1 MSKDRNNGD
10 FVPNEIP
17 RPEFPKR
24 AVVTGGMP
32 YGNKELHFGH
42 IGGVF
47 VFADVYARFLRDR
60 IGKDNVIFV
69 SGTDC
74 YGSPIAEGYR
84 KLKEAGKFDGDIR
97 DFVRKNH
104 NAQKQTLDDYM
115 ISLDIFGASGLDR
128 TAEIHN
134 EESDR
139 FIRRLYENGHLRRI
153 STKQFYDEKAGCFLN
168 GRQVTGKCPVDG
180 CKSENAYADECDL
193 GHQYMPENLIDP
205 VSSLTGEKPVMKDVY
220 NWYFDLPA
228 YNGLLKEYAERLKK
242 QKNVR
247 PLVTK
252 TIEEFLQDPVVHIK
266 NEFLEKY
273 ESIKAALPEHEYIEA
288 GKKPSFTIAFKE
300 LDEMNKACETLTA
313 EGIRFR
319 TGKTLVPF
327 RLTGNIEWGVPAPV
341 LEGEEPQTGGLT
353 GTSQSPARM
362 PDQQE
367 SPALTVWVWPE
378 SLWAPI
384 SFTKAV
390 LEKRGRDMEEWKDFW
405 CSKEA
410 QVYQFI
416 GADNIYFYGVA
427 EMGMFMA
434 LQGKDGNV
442 SDPPDGEMQLPV
454 LCANN
459 HILFLNKKASSSG
472 KIKPPMAADLL
483 HCYTA
488 EQLRMHFLGL
498 GLGQRSVSFMP
509 KPLNP
514 EADPEQPD
522 PVVKDGFLLSNVFN
536 RIIRTCFYTT
546 QKYYDGMMPVG
557 DIDEQVLANAKKA
570 VLDYE
575 RFMYRF
581 EFHQTT
587 YVLDS
592 YIRKASKYMARNLGD
607 AEKNNDDAL
616 RRRALINVFHMIRT
630 AGVLLHPMAPKGT
643 EMLLE
648 YLQLDEAGAGSFWS
662 WDRIFDDMAAF
673 TGGKDHKLKFLEPRV
688 DFFTRHPSQFES
700 GDSDTE
706 EK

>member
-1 MSKDRNNGD
+1 MGKDNNN
-10 FVPNEIP
+10 FVPHEIP
-17 RPEFPKR
+17 RPEWPKR
-24 AVVTGGMP
+24 AIITGGMP
-32 YGNKELHFGH
+32 YGNKTLHFGH
-42 IGGVF
+42 VGGVF
-47 VFADVYARFLRDR
+47 VFADTYARFLRDR

-84 KLKEAGKFDGDIR
+84 KLVEAGEFKGEIR
-97 DFVRKNH
+97 DFVRRNH

-115 ISLDIFGASGLDR
+115 KSLDVFGASGLDR

-168 GRQVTGKCPVDG
+168 GRQVIGKCPVDG
-180 CKSENAYADECDL
+180 CQSSKAYADECDL

-205 VSSLTGEKPVMKDVY
+205 KSTLTGETPVMKDVY

-228 YNGLLKEYAERLKK
+228 YNALLKEYVARIQK

-252 TIEEFLQDPVVHIK
+252 TVSEFLADPVIHIK
-266 NEFLEKY
+266 NELLDSYNAVKD
-273 ESIKAALPEHEYIEA
+273 KMPAHEFIEEP
-288 GKKPSFTIAFKE
+288 KKPSFTIKFAE
-300 LDEMNKACETLTA
+300 LDEMNKACEVLSA
-313 EGIRFR
+313 NGIRFR

-341 LEGEEPQTGGLT
+341 LEGEDP
-353 GTSQSPARM
+353 
-362 PDQQE
+362 
-367 SPALTVWVWPE
+367 LTVWVWPE

-384 SFTKAV
+384 SFTKAA
-390 LEKRGRDMEEWKDFW
+390 LERKGRSMDEWRDFW
-405 CSKEA
+405 CSKDA

-442 SDPPDGEMQLPV
+442 SDPPDGEMQLPI

-459 HILFLNKKASSSG
+459 HILFLDKKASSSG
-472 KIKPPMAADLL
+472 DIKPPMADELL
-483 HCYTA
+483 DYYTA

-498 GLGQRSVSFMP
+498 GLGQRSVSFQP
-509 KPLNP
+509 KPL
-514 EADPEQPD
+514 DPNAKPDDPD

-546 QKYYDGMMPVG
+546 QKYYDGMMPAG
-557 DIDEQVLANAKKA
+557 DIDEQVLADAKKA
-570 VLDYE
+570 ILDYE

-581 EFHQTT
+581 EFHQAT

-592 YIRKASKYMARNLGD
+592 YIRNGSKYMSKNITAEPDDMEKLKQTLANL
-607 AEKNNDDAL
+607 
-616 RRRALINVFHMIRT
+616 FHIIKT
-630 AGVLLHPMAPKGT
+630 AGILLHPLAPFGT
-643 EMLLE
+643 EKLRE
-648 YLQLDEAGAGSFWS
+648 YLQVDENIWS
-662 WDRIFDDMAAF
+662 WDNIFEPLTFF
-673 TGGKDHKLKFLEPRV
+673 TGENHKLKFLPPRT
-688 DFFTRHPSQFES
+688 DFFTKHESQFASE
-700 GDSDTE
+700 D
-706 EK
+706 